1 MPGVCPGG
9 QIFQAVPAFQALPF
23 TVLGYSVMLKSTCCA
38 LPGLGL
44 YPGLFTGGVTLN
56 LSKPLFLH
64 L

>member
-1 MPGVCPGG
+1 MPRVCPGG

-23 TVLGYSVMLKSTCCA
+23 TVLWYSVMLKSTRCG
-38 LPGLGL
+38 LPGLG
-44 YPGLFTGGVTLN
+44 GGVTLN